1 MKSTYVLIG
10 SMIAHEGIGR
20 LVEKFMTRQTEVAFS
35 QEEMEEITR
44 WYGDDA
50 QKWVRTYKEGELDK
64 YEPIYAWKT
73 KNGEVRHSKNPKYAF
88 EKIMEE
94 KYGNT
99 GYDD

>member
-1 MKSTYVLIG
+1 MKEIYVLIG

-20 LVEKFMTRQTEVAFS
+20 LVEKFMAIKSEVAFG

-44 WYGDDA
+44 WYGDEA
-50 QKWVRTYKEGELDK
+50 LKWVRIYGEEGMEK
-64 YEPIYAWKT
+64 YEEIYAWKT

-88 EKIMEE
+88 KKIMEE
-94 KYGNT
+94 KYGNL